1 MTILP
6 GKRDTDKQTIGVR
19 GGSPSQTQ
27 AQTQAPWVGGR
38 TRRHRGGGG
47 GGGEGQIQGAGAAE
61 ALLPREGTDQ
71 GIFLVP

>member
-6 GKRDTDKQTIGVR
+6 RIRDTDKQTIGVR

-27 AQTQAPWVGGR
+27 AQTQAPWWGR
-38 TRRHRGGGG
+38 TQGHRGGGG
-47 GGGEGQIQGAGAAE
+47 GGGEGQVQGARAAG